1 MDNNLQKINNFLNQN
16 KDILV
21 INKQFNSEVITIS
34 YQDKLHFYPIIEII
48 PRIRISYCQDDLYSL
63 HIKHNLELVQEAAKN
78 TLEIYFTKELLAQWE
93 TIENSLKAIK

>member
-1 MDNNLQKINNFLNQN
+1 MNTNLQKIKDFLDQN

-21 INKQFNSEVITIS
+21 LNKQANSEIITIS
-34 YQDKLHFYPIIEII
+34 YRDKLHFDPIIEII
-48 PRIRISYCQDDLYSL
+48 PRFRISYCQDDLYCT
-63 HIKHNLELVQEAAKN
+63 HIKHNLKLVEEAAKN